1 MVGGQ
6 NIPEEFKKLFADI
19 LGEDG
24 STGSSSDRSPSSY
37 QRRVGALDE
46 EDY

>member
-19 LGEDG
+19 LGDNPAKKG
-24 STGSSSDRSPSSY
+24 TD
-37 QRRVGALDE
+37 
-46 EDY
+46 